1 MNISRFLVLSVV
13 LLSVLFPAAIG
24 AFAVNA
30 SPNCQRYVS
39 DYVTTPVRK
48 RVSKATALAWA
59 RWRTGHPNW
68 KPNPKVQRPRY
79 VMTTQ
84 EAMDKVNFA
93 CAVPPNP
100 VITELLHASVDS
112 EGPPSEDYSDMDAT
126 QPYIPDL
133 TPPEVTEV
141 PSGQGSSDS
150 TAVSWPSDSPSIP
163 PQVLAPVSP
172 PAGGSTLPPIVP
184 PDTTLVTGEVPEPSS
199 LLLVASGI
207 AGCSLFLRRRH
218 ASEA

>member
-1 MNISRFLVLSVV
+1 MNISRIWVLSVV
-13 LLSVLFPAAIG
+13 LLSVLFPAAMG

-100 VITELLHASVDS
+100 VITELLHTEADRD
-112 EGPPSEDYSDMDAT
+112 GTPSIDPSATGAT
-126 QPYIPDL
+126 QLYIPDL

-141 PSGQGSSDS
+141 PSGQSSPDS
-150 TAVSWPSDSPSIP
+150 TAISWPSDSPSIP
-163 PQVLAPVSP
+163 QALPPVSP
-172 PAGGSTLPPIVP
+172 PTGGSTLPPIVP
-184 PDTTLVTGEVPEPSS
+184 PDTTLATAEVPEPSS

-207 AGCSLFLRRRH
+207 AGCGLFWRRRR

>member
-1 MNISRFLVLSVV
+1 MNISRIWVLSVV

-59 RWRTGHPNW
+59 RWRTGHPDW

-93 CAVPPNP
+93 CAVPPNS
-100 VITELLHASVDS
+100 VSTDLLHASNDRD
-112 EGPPSEDYSDMDAT
+112 GPPSVDPSDMGAT
-126 QPYIPDL
+126 QLYIPDL

-163 PQVLAPVSP
+163 QALAPVSP

-218 ASEA
+218 AREA

>member
-1 MNISRFLVLSVV
+1 M
-13 LLSVLFPAAIG
+13 G

-100 VITELLHASVDS
+100 VITELLHTEADRD
-112 EGPPSEDYSDMDAT
+112 GTPSIDPSATGAT
-126 QPYIPDL
+126 QLYIPDL

-163 PQVLAPVSP
+163 PQALPPVSP
-172 PAGGSTLPPIVP
+172 PAGGITLPPIVP
-184 PDTTLVTGEVPEPSS
+184 PDTTLATAEVPEPPS

-207 AGCSLFLRRRH
+207 AGCGLFWRRRH